1 MRWMGV
7 AAAIVGLLVATG
19 ASSAQPAGDPK
30 GAQQTLRTRGFDP
43 GPIDGVVGARTT
55 KAIREFQKANGL
67 TATGKL
73 DVDTVAKLAEKPG
86 PMVKGLVTSL
96 GGFSATVDVPV
107 TFTGATVE
115 IAPGGQTGR
124 QMFRVPTYVYVL
136 EGILTTEYEA
146 GPVGIKGAQYH
157 GAGQS
162 FMDNGGW
169 WHNHA
174 NRTEQPVKYLMVHQ
188 GYPGLSAVVQ
198 KPEAE

>member
-43 GPIDGVVGARTT
+43 GRIDGVVGPRTS
-55 KAIREFQKANGL
+55 KAIREFQKANKL
-67 TATGKL
+67 TETGKL
-73 DVDTVAKLAEKPG
+73 DADTLAKLAEKPG
-86 PMVKGLVTSL
+86 PTVKGLVTSL

>member
-43 GPIDGVVGARTT
+43 GRIDGVVGPRTS
-55 KAIREFQKANGL
+55 KAIREFQKANKL
-67 TATGKL
+67 PETGKL
-73 DVDTVAKLAEKPG
+73 DADTLAKLAEKPG
-86 PMVKGLVTSL
+86 PTVKGLVTSL

-174 NRTEQPVKYLMVHQ
+174 NRTEQPVKYLIVHQ

>member
-1 MRWMGV
+1 MRWVVV
-7 AAAIVGLLVATG
+7 AAGILGLLVVTG
-19 ASSAQPAGDPK
+19 AASAQPASDPK
-30 GAQQTLRTRGFDP
+30 GAQQALRIRGFDP
-43 GPIDGVVGARTT
+43 GPADGVVGPRTT
-55 KAIREFQKANGL
+55 KALREFQKANGL
-67 TATGKL
+67 KGTGKL
-73 DVDTVAKLAEKPG
+73 DADTLAKLAEKPG
-86 PMVKGLVTSL
+86 ATMKGLVTSL

-157 GAGQS
+157 GPGQS

-174 NRTEQPVKYLMVHQ
+174 NRTDQLVKYLMVHQ